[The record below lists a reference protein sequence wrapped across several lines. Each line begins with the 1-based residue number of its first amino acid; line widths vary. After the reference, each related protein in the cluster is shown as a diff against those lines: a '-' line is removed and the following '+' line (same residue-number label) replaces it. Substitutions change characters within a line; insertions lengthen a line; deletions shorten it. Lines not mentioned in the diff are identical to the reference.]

1 MTKERAIVAGIVAFL
16 IMVGLIASNFTDG
29 IYVAASLAFFA
40 LCIAYAEWC
49 ERL

>member
-1 MTKERAIVAGIVAFL
+1 MKERIVVKTV
-16 IMVGLIASNFTDG
+16 MGLLAVILACVLGGTDG
-29 IYVAASLAFFA
+29 IYVIVSLLFFG